1 MCGILG
7 FYSRSESVS
16 ESKFKEAL
24 RLMVYRGPDNQSVKK
39 VEHGYL
45 GHVRL
50 AIIDLDKSSN
60 QPFSVNDK
68 YHIVF
73 NGEIYNYQEIRAE
86 LQQNH
91 SVNFTTNSDTEVL
104 LHAYIVWGKE
114 CLQKFN
120 GMFAFA
126 IHDYEKNKLFAA
138 RDRVGKKPFYYSITN
153 DAVVFSSELKCL
165 LPLLNKKPSLSHY
178 SVSEFLS
185 LGYIISPRTIYE
197 DVFKLEPAHFIELDL
212 ASNIFVKQQ
221 YWNPIKRGDEYNEA
235 TVKALIKD
243 AIDIRYNS
251 DVPVGIMLSGGI
263 DSNIVLAL
271 SKDKKPKTFTIKSNQ
286 KEYNEADIAQKSAE
300 YFGCENV
307 SQTVLPDIGLIE
319 KIIHHYDEPMSDS
332 SAIPTFL
339 LSQFIRSNNYI
350 CVLNGDGADEVFAGY
365 DRYKFL
371 LIYKNFRFLRHFIP
385 IINFGKFRYKGL
397 FYNLSKLKSLLNEKD
412 IFHAYAEQNIINKGF
427 EGHLLK
433 GFDYKQ
439 EIVNRLKAIDVN
451 GLNRFLIYDYKYY
464 LVDDLLVK
472 MDRATMAN
480 SIESRSPFLDYRLAE
495 ILLNTPFNEKI
506 SLFKNKKHLRKLYAG
521 VLPQEIFNRKKSG
534 FQIPIDHWFL
544 NELKQQVLELKKSD
558 IIKDGFVSQEYVNQ
572 TVDRHLSQTENL
584 KFQIYLLLI
593 FDKWYSKWIK
603 K

>member
-7 FYSRSESVS
+7 FYSRSEGVS
-16 ESKFKEAL
+16 EIRFREAL
-24 RLMVYRGPDNQSVKK
+24 QLMVYRGPDNQSVKK
-39 VEHGYL
+39 VENGYL

-50 AIIDLDKSSN
+50 AIIDLDESSN
-60 QPFSVNDK
+60 QPFSIDEK

-73 NGEIYNYQEIRAE
+73 NGEIYNYKEIRKE
-86 LQQNH
+86 LEQKHNIH
-91 SVNFTTNSDTEVL
+91 FITNSDTEVL
-104 LHAYIVWGKE
+104 LYSYIVWGTQ
-114 CLQKFN
+114 CLQKLN
-120 GMFAFA
+120 GMFAFV
-126 IHDYEKNKLFAA
+126 IHDVDKHKLFAA

-153 DAVVFSSELKCL
+153 DTVVFASELKSL
-165 LPLLNKKPSLSHY
+165 LPLLNQKPSLSHY

-185 LGYIISPRTIYE
+185 LGYIISPRTIYS
-197 DVFKLEPAHFIELDL
+197 DIFKLEPSHFMEIDL
-212 ASNIFVKQQ
+212 LHNSVVKQQ
-221 YWNPIKRGDEYNEA
+221 YWNPIKNEVEYDA
-235 TVKALIKD
+235 TIVKSLIEN
-243 AIDIRYNS
+243 AVDIRYNS
-251 DVPVGIMLSGGI
+251 DVPVGVMLSGGI

-286 KEYNEADIAQKSAE
+286 KEYNEADIAQNSAKH
-300 YFGCENV
+300 FGCENA
-307 SQTVLPDIGLIE
+307 SKTVFPDSELID
-319 KIIHHYDEPMSDS
+319 KIIYHYDEPMSDS

-371 LIYKNFRFLRHFIP
+371 LIYKRFRFLRHFIP
-385 IINFGKFRYKGL
+385 VINFGKFRYKGL

-412 IFHAYAEQNIINKGF
+412 IFHAYAEQNLINKGF
-427 EGHLLK
+427 EGALLK
-433 GFDYKQ
+433 GVDYKQ
-439 EIVNRLKAIDVN
+439 EIVNRLKSIEVK

-495 ILLNTPFNEKI
+495 VLLNIPFNEKI
-506 SLFKNKKHLRKLYAG
+506 SLFQNKKHLRKLYAG

-544 NELKQQVLELKKSD
+544 NELKEQVLQLKKSD
-558 IIKDGFVSQEYVNQ
+558 IIKDGFVSQEYINQ
-572 TVDRHLSQTENL
+572 VVDSHLSQKENL

-593 FDKWYSKWIK
+593 FDKWYNKWMK

>member
-7 FYSRSESVS
+7 FYSRSEGVS
-16 ESKFKEAL
+16 ESRFKEAL
-24 RLMVYRGPDNQSVKK
+24 QLMVYRGPDNQSVKK
-39 VEHGYL
+39 VENGYL

-60 QPFSVNDK
+60 QPFSANDK

-73 NGEIYNYQEIRAE
+73 NGEIYNYQEIRTE
-86 LQQNH
+86 LQQKH
-91 SVNFTTNSDTEVL
+91 SVSFVTNSDTEVL
-104 LHAYIVWGKE
+104 LHAYIVWGAE

-126 IHDYEKNKLFAA
+126 IHDSEKNKLFVA

-212 ASNIFVKQQ
+212 ASNIFVKQH
-221 YWNPIKRGDEYNEA
+221 YWDPIKRGDEYNEA
-235 TVKALIKD
+235 TVKSLIKN

-271 SKDKKPKTFTIKSNQ
+271 SKEKKPKTFTIKSNQ
-286 KEYNEADIAQKSAE
+286 KEYNEADLAQKSAE

-307 SQTVLPDIGLIE
+307 SKTVLPDIGLIE

-385 IINFGKFRYKGL
+385 VINFGKFRYKGL

-439 EIVNRLKAIDVN
+439 EIVNRLKAIDVK

-544 NELKQQVLELKKSD
+544 NELKEQVLELKNSD
-558 IIKDGFVSQEYVNQ
+558 IIKEGFVSQEYVNQ